1 MFFQFSSLNPR
12 HKACSFL
19 QFTLMQKKGLLIGTI
34 VLGVFGIVLLI
45 AGIVLLLPK
54 GDSVEA
60 ATDLTA
66 DTPVSEQASLDT
78 AVSSTITPVIAATVT
93 ETAVPTATQTPEPD
107 APTPTPTIPPT
118 PTPTPVPV
126 NGLPPDSFV
135 ILPPDVQEN
144 IRTIY
149 ANGQQWGRDSD
160 AFSVLG
166 DSTALNPH
174 LLARF
179 GEPELNLGP
188 YSYLQPTVDAFADS
202 WSRYGV
208 AARHGLHSWSVL
220 DPLWANKDWCLP
232 EEDLLTCEIRLQ
244 NPAYLIIRLGSN
256 DAGAPSGF
264 AYNMRQMVEVAI
276 SNGVIPIIMTKADR
290 FEGDNT
296 NNEIMRE
303 VAANYKI
310 PIWDFDVLAETLPN
324 RGLDED
330 QIHTKEYLSNDFTL
344 PETFESGHAMQD
356 LSGLMVLDAIRKT
369 VQSDG

>member
-1 MFFQFSSLNPR
+1 
-12 HKACSFL
+12 
-19 QFTLMQKKGLLIGTI
+19 MQKSGLLIGTI
-34 VLGVFGIVLLI
+34 VLGVVGIVLLI
-45 AGIVLLLPK
+45 VGIGLLWPED
-54 GDSVEA
+54 DSTA
-60 ATDLTA
+60 AAQSANESELAANTA
-66 DTPVSEQASLDT
+66 VSAQPSLDT
-78 AVSSTITPVIAATVT
+78 AVSPAITPVIAAT
-93 ETAVPTATQTPEPD
+93 ETAVPTATNTPQPD
-107 APTPTPTIPPT
+107 KPTPTPTLTPT

-126 NGLPPDSFV
+126 NGLSPEAFV

-149 ANGQQWGRDSD
+149 ANGQQWGRDPN
-160 AFSVLG
+160 AFSILG
-166 DSTALNPH
+166 DSTVLNPH

-179 GEPELNLGP
+179 GKPDLNLGP
-188 YSYLQPTVDAFADS
+188 YRHLRPTVEAFAAS
-202 WSRYGV
+202 WPRYGV
-208 AARHGLHSWSVL
+208 AARHGLHSWSVF
-220 DPLWANKDWCLP
+220 DPFWADKDWCEP

-276 SNGVIPIIMTKADR
+276 ANGVIPIIMTKADR

-303 VAANYKI
+303 VAATYQI

-324 RGLDED
+324 RGLDDD
-330 QIHTKEYLSNDFTL
+330 QIHTKEYASNDFTL